1 MLLGLTEPTAG
12 EARVEGLDATRAP
25 LEVKR
30 RVGYLPDDVG
40 FYGDLSGRENLRYT
54 AALNRVPR
62 VEAEERIDSLLRDV
76 GLSDAGDRR
85 VSEYS
90 RGMGAGRVSG
100 GADQEVAVTMRATG
114 YVVPKG
120 HTLRLAV
127 TPAYWPMLWP
137 LRSGPALTIDRER
150 SRLDLPVVPPK
161 AATSSVVAP
170 EPEQRH
176 DRGSPRRWSSQVF
189 GSDEVRME
197 RVTDSGVVTLDDA
210 SWWRV
215 GDRTTWSTGD
225 DPLQSTTT
233 TAAAMERGRADW
245 RVRWQ
250 ATSTMTAD
258 AECFHVAVS
267 VSASANDETVF
278 ERSYAYDIARDH
290 C

>member
-1 MLLGLTEPTAG
+1 
-12 EARVEGLDATRAP
+12 
-25 LEVKR
+25 
-30 RVGYLPDDVG
+30 
-40 FYGDLSGRENLRYT
+40 
-54 AALNRVPR
+54 
-62 VEAEERIDSLLRDV
+62 
-76 GLSDAGDRR
+76 
-85 VSEYS
+85 
-90 RGMGAGRVSG
+90 
-100 GADQEVAVTMRATG
+100 
-114 YVVPKG
+114 
-120 HTLRLAV
+120 
-127 TPAYWPMLWP
+127 
-137 LRSGPALTIDRER
+137 
-150 SRLDLPVVPPK
+150 
-161 AATSSVVAP
+161 
-170 EPEQRH
+170 
-176 DRGSPRRWSSQVF
+176 
-189 GSDEVRME
+189 ME

-278 ERSYAYDIARDH
+278 ERSYAYDIARVH